1 MVSEPLPSYVR
12 PPVKR
17 CCRYCMSFFFG
28 VCDEHGEIPEH
39 FIDQVNDCAL
49 WKDALN
55 DR

>member
-1 MVSEPLPSYVR
+1 MVGEPVPILNL

-28 VCDEHGEIPEH
+28 SCDQHGEIPEH

-49 WKDALN
+49 FEDQLN
-55 DR
+55 AR